1 MASKRAKTIETAW
14 LEAGMEISG
23 DVNFVKKGWKTFVVS
38 FRYKANAQQ
47 LSVRKE
53 MVKIASDAGCYLFLD
68 FEKSGRWQDGTAMFV
83 NRGELDE
90 WEQLVEEKLEALRR
104 TFGYLQEQETALSV
118 ANLMLTAR
126 TYLNASLDA
135 AEHKSA
141 FSSNKLELQYHLAEL
156 SKILKKGEYG
166 KEVNLYNETMYGV
179 LADTL
184 MRQRYQ
190 K

>member
-1 MASKRAKTIETAW
+1 MASKRAKTIEKAW
-14 LEAGMEISG
+14 IEAGLEISG
-23 DVNFVKKGWKTFVVS
+23 DVNFVKEGWKTYVVS
-38 FRYKANAQQ
+38 FHYKANAQRP
-47 LSVRKE
+47 SVREK

-68 FEKSGRWQDGTAMFV
+68 FEKSGSWHDGTAIFV
-83 NRGELDE
+83 NRGELNE
-90 WEQLVEEKLEALRR
+90 WVQLVEYKLEELRR

-135 AEHKSA
+135 AEHKFA

-156 SKILKKGEYG
+156 SKILKMGEYG
-166 KEVNLYNETMYGV
+166 KEVNLYNETMYRI